1 MQPTSLQ
8 EGRSRN
14 SGSRTGGR
22 MLYFEDNTIL
32 HKHSFLLNH
41 SDFANS
47 LVTVGDLDADVLQ

>member
-1 MQPTSLQ
+1 
-8 EGRSRN
+8 
-14 SGSRTGGR
+14 